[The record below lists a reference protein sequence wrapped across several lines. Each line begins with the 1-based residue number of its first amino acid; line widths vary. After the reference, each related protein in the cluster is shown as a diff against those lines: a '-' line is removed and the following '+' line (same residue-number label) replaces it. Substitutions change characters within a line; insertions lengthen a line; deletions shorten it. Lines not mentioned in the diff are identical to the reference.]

1 MTVLL
6 TMDLPVKRAD
16 LEAVS
21 TAMGV
26 RENPPEGLLLH
37 VMTETSGGIHVV
49 DVWDSKE
56 AFEKFN
62 SDRLT
67 PTMQKV
73 MTERNVSLD
82 GPPPEP
88 TFSEAFDVVKGR

>member
-1 MTVLL
+1 MTVLM

-21 TAMGV
+21 AAMGV
-26 RENPPEGLLLH
+26 HDNPPAGLVVH
-37 VMTETSGGIHVV
+37 VMSETANGVHIV
-49 DVWDSKE
+49 DIWESQD
-56 AFEKFN
+56 AFDKFN
-62 SDRLT
+62 NGQLM

-73 MTERNVSLD
+73 MAERNISMD

-88 TFSEAFDVVKGR
+88 TFDEAFDMVRGR

>member
-37 VMTETSGGIHVV
+37 VMTETPGGIHVV

-88 TFSEAFDVVKGR
+88 TFNEAFDVVKGR

>member
-1 MTVLL
+1 MAVLM

-21 TAMGV
+21 FAMGV
-26 RENPPEGLLLH
+26 HENPPDGLLIH
-37 VMTETSGGIHVV
+37 VMTETPSGIHVV

-56 AFEKFN
+56 AFENFSN
-62 SDRLT
+62 DRLT

-73 MTERNVSLD
+73 MAQRNVSMD

-88 TFSEAFDVVKGR
+88 TFDEAFDVVQGR